1 MEDKYMKK
9 NLKKSF
15 CIVMASILMFCLNA
29 CGVGDKTAESGNENT
44 DKAEALGNNDSEH
57 ITLEIW
63 TLLDQTDSDSE
74 AWEKAIS
81 DYEAAHSNIKINR
94 SQYEGEAY
102 KIKLKSAVAADEL
115 PDIFF
120 SWAGGFSQPFI
131 EAGKMLP
138 LDDAYEMYAS
148 DIEKSK
154 LDSSVYDGVLY
165 GTSIGSQMSLLYY
178 NKEMFEENGLSVP
191 ETYEDLL
198 KVCQKFIDN
207 GITPFAISAKDTWGL
222 AVFYDNLAL
231 KTIGKENV
239 INTIT
244 RNGGSFKDKG
254 FQEAAEKFVKLVDMG
269 AFLDNAPSLNTDEA
283 YQYFVN
289 GTCPMWL
296 MIDSLGNTV
305 LSSME
310 NPGDYGVVR
319 FPVINDNAAI
329 TDVMGGSGE
338 IFCVSSGTKYPDEAT
353 NAVFEIIQS
362 VARYS
367 QELGTAMSI
376 WNGNVLD
383 EDSPEYLKM
392 NQEFKSE
399 ITSSMLWWDTTMTA
413 DDAQEY
419 LGLLQ
424 ELYTGNI
431 TPEEFCDAMNTQLT
445 N

>member
-1 MEDKYMKK
+1 MK
-9 NLKKSF
+9 NILKKLF
-15 CIVMASILMFCLNA
+15 CIAMLGFVMIGLNA
-29 CGVGDKTAESGNENT
+29 CGTENTTADRETKNT
-44 DKAEALGNNDSEH
+44 DKIEASGSDDSEN
-57 ITLEIW
+57 ITLEMW
-63 TLLDQTDSDSE
+63 TLLDQTDEYSE

-81 DYEAAHSNIKINR
+81 DYEAAHPNIKINR

-120 SWAGGFSQPFI
+120 SWAGGFSRPFI

-138 LDDAYEMYAS
+138 LDDTYEAYAS

-154 LDSSVYDGVLY
+154 LDSSVYDDVLY

-178 NKEMFEENGLSVP
+178 NKAMFEENGLSVP

-198 KVCQKFIDN
+198 EVCQKFIDK

-231 KTIGKENV
+231 KTIGKDDV
-239 INTIT
+239 VNTIT
-244 RNGGSFKDKG
+244 RNGGSFKKEG
-254 FQEAAEKFVKLVDMG
+254 FQEAAEKFVGLVDIG
-269 AFLDNAPSLNTDEA
+269 AFLDNASSLNTDEA

-310 NPGDYGVVR
+310 NPDDYGVVR

-338 IFCVSSGTKYPDEAT
+338 IYCVFAGTRYPDEAA
-353 NAVFEIIQS
+353 NAVFEIIKN
-362 VARYS
+362 VAKYS
-367 QELGTAMSI
+367 QESGIAMSI
-376 WNGNVLD
+376 WNGDALD

-399 ITSSMLWWDTTMTA
+399 LTSSMLWWDTTMTA

-431 TPEEFCDAMNTQLT
+431 TSEEFCDAMENQLT
-445 N
+445 K